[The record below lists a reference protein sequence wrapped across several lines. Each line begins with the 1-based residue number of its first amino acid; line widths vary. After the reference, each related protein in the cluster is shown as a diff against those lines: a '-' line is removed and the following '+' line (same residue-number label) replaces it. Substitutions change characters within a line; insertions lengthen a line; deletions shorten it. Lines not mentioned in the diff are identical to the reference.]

1 MLRKLTALTAL
12 TILTA
17 CDRIGNAD
25 FDRDRADRAYRAAM
39 DDYRAGRIS
48 QSIDGLKKT
57 CSANP
62 ANASARF
69 QLACLLQDSAKD
81 YLSAFCAFREYLLQR
96 PESEKARLAA
106 DRMSVCEREMAR
118 TLTERFAPQAVQDAL
133 RGAQEVRA
141 AQAKVEAER
150 TKLKAELETALR
162 NLAKMRQEN
171 ARLKELM
178 RDEVGSEP
186 AVSEYA
192 KDVAEAKRTA
202 AEDAAEDAAGGAD
215 ISDEIA
221 AAKELVSGDA
231 VAEPP
236 PMLSQSEDAKAR
248 RAAARE
254 AAQNVRKPV
263 LYPHEE
269 RPATYVVQEGDTLY
283 KIAVRFY
290 GRAAAW
296 SKIRAANK
304 ATISMDGR
312 VREGQTIVLPP
323 GD

>member
-1 MLRKLTALTAL
+1 MSLTKTLTALTAL
-12 TILTA
+12 TVLTA
-17 CDRIGNAD
+17 CDRIANAD
-25 FDRDRADRAYRAAM
+25 FERDRADRTYRAAM
-39 DDYRAGRIS
+39 DDYRAGRIP
-48 QSIDGLKKT
+48 QAIDGLKKT

-81 YLSAFCAFREYLLQR
+81 YVSAFCAFREYLLQR
-96 PESEKARLAA
+96 PESEKAKLAE

-118 TLTERFAPQAVQDAL
+118 VLTERFAPQAVQDAL
-133 RGAQEVRA
+133 RDVQEVRA
-141 AQAKVEAER
+141 AQAKIESER
-150 TKLKAELETALR
+150 AKLKSELETAMR
-162 NLAKMRQEN
+162 DLARMRQEN

-186 AVSEYA
+186 AVSEHA
-192 KDVAEAKRTA
+192 KDVSEAKRAVDEDAGAGADIADEIAEAK
-202 AEDAAEDAAGGAD
+202 
-215 ISDEIA
+215 
-221 AAKELVSGDA
+221 KLVAGDA
-231 VAEPP
+231 AEPP
-236 PMLSQSEDAKAR
+236 PMLSQAEDAQAK

-254 AAQNVRKPV
+254 AAKNVRKPV
-263 LYPHEE
+263 LYPHEH

-290 GRAAAW
+290 GRASAW
-296 SKIRAANK
+296 SKIRSANK

-312 VREGQTIVLPP
+312 VREGQKIVLPP

>member
-1 MLRKLTALTAL
+1 MSLTKTLTALTAL
-12 TILTA
+12 TVLTA
-17 CDRIGNAD
+17 CDRIANAD
-25 FDRDRADRAYRAAM
+25 FERDRADRAYRAAM
-39 DDYRAGRIS
+39 DDYRAGRIP
-48 QSIDGLKKT
+48 QAIDGLKKT

-81 YLSAFCAFREYLLQR
+81 YVSAFCAFREYLLQR
-96 PESEKARLAA
+96 PESEKAKLAE

-118 TLTERFAPQAVQDAL
+118 VLTERFAPQAVQDAL
-133 RGAQEVRA
+133 RDVQEVRA
-141 AQAKVEAER
+141 AQAKIESER
-150 TKLKAELETALR
+150 AKLKSELETAMR
-162 NLAKMRQEN
+162 DLARMRQEN

-192 KDVAEAKRTA
+192 KDVAEAKRA
-202 AEDAAEDAAGGAD
+202 VDEDAGAGAD
-215 ISDEIA
+215 IADEIA
-221 AAKELVSGDA
+221 EAKKLVSSDA
-231 VAEPP
+231 AEPP
-236 PMLSQSEDAKAR
+236 PMLSQAEDAKAK

-254 AAQNVRKPV
+254 AAQNVSKPV
-263 LYPHEE
+263 LYPHEH

-290 GRAAAW
+290 GRASAW
-296 SKIRAANK
+296 SKIRSANK

-312 VREGQTIVLPP
+312 VREGQKIVLPP

>member
-1 MLRKLTALTAL
+1 MSLTKTLTALTAL
-12 TILTA
+12 TVLTA
-17 CDRIGNAD
+17 CDRIANAD
-25 FDRDRADRAYRAAM
+25 FERDRADRTYRAAM
-39 DDYRAGRIS
+39 DDYRAGRIP
-48 QSIDGLKKT
+48 QAIDGLKKT

-81 YLSAFCAFREYLLQR
+81 YVSAFCAFREYLLQR
-96 PESEKARLAA
+96 PESEKAKLAE

-118 TLTERFAPQAVQDAL
+118 VLTERFAPQAVQDAL
-133 RGAQEVRA
+133 RDVQEVRA
-141 AQAKVEAER
+141 AQAKIESER
-150 TKLKAELETALR
+150 AKLKSELETAMR
-162 NLAKMRQEN
+162 DLARMRQEN

-186 AVSEYA
+186 AVSEHA
-192 KDVAEAKRTA
+192 KDVAEAKRA
-202 AEDAAEDAAGGAD
+202 VDEDAGAGAD
-215 ISDEIA
+215 IADEIA
-221 AAKELVSGDA
+221 EAKKLVSGDA
-231 VAEPP
+231 AEPP
-236 PMLSQSEDAKAR
+236 PMLSQAEDAKAK

-254 AAQNVRKPV
+254 AAQNVKKPV
-263 LYPHEE
+263 LYPHEN

-290 GRAAAW
+290 GRASAW
-296 SKIRAANK
+296 SKIRSANK

-312 VREGQTIVLPP
+312 VREGQKIVLPP

>member
-1 MLRKLTALTAL
+1 MSLTKTLTALTAL
-12 TILTA
+12 TVLTA
-17 CDRIGNAD
+17 CDRIANAD
-25 FDRDRADRAYRAAM
+25 FERDRADRTYRAAM
-39 DDYRAGRIS
+39 DDYRAGRIP
-48 QSIDGLKKT
+48 QAIDGLKKT

-81 YLSAFCAFREYLLQR
+81 YVSAFCAFREYLLQR
-96 PESEKARLAA
+96 PESEKAKLAE

-118 TLTERFAPQAVQDAL
+118 VLTERFAPQAVQDAL
-133 RGAQEVRA
+133 RDVQEVRA
-141 AQAKVEAER
+141 AQAKIESER
-150 TKLKAELETALR
+150 AKLKSELETAMR
-162 NLAKMRQEN
+162 DLARMRQEN

-186 AVSEYA
+186 AVSEHA
-192 KDVAEAKRTA
+192 KDVSEAKRAVDEDAGAGADIADEIAEAK
-202 AEDAAEDAAGGAD
+202 
-215 ISDEIA
+215 
-221 AAKELVSGDA
+221 KLVAGDA
-231 VAEPP
+231 AEPP
-236 PMLSQSEDAKAR
+236 PMLSQAEDAKAK

-263 LYPHEE
+263 LYPHEH

-290 GRAAAW
+290 GRASAW
-296 SKIRAANK
+296 SKIRSANK

-312 VREGQTIVLPP
+312 VREGQKIVLPP

>member
-1 MLRKLTALTAL
+1 MSLTKTLTALTAL
-12 TILTA
+12 TVLTA
-17 CDRIGNAD
+17 CDRIANAD
-25 FDRDRADRAYRAAM
+25 FERDRADRTYRAAM
-39 DDYRAGRIS
+39 DDYRAGRIP
-48 QSIDGLKKT
+48 QAIDGLKKT

-81 YLSAFCAFREYLLQR
+81 YVSAFCAFREYLLQR
-96 PESEKARLAA
+96 PESEKAKLAE

-118 TLTERFAPQAVQDAL
+118 VLTERFAPQAVQDAL
-133 RGAQEVRA
+133 RDVQEVRA
-141 AQAKVEAER
+141 AQAKIESER
-150 TKLKAELETALR
+150 AKLKSELETAMR
-162 NLAKMRQEN
+162 DLARMRQEN

-186 AVSEYA
+186 AVSEHA
-192 KDVAEAKRTA
+192 KDVAEAKRA
-202 AEDAAEDAAGGAD
+202 VDEDAGAGAD
-215 ISDEIA
+215 IADEIA
-221 AAKELVSGDA
+221 EAKKLVAGDA
-231 VAEPP
+231 AEPP
-236 PMLSQSEDAKAR
+236 PMLSQAEDAKAK

-254 AAQNVRKPV
+254 AAKNVSKPV
-263 LYPHEE
+263 LYPHEH

-290 GRAAAW
+290 GRASAW
-296 SKIRAANK
+296 SKIRSANK

-312 VREGQTIVLPP
+312 VREGQKIVLPP

>member
-1 MLRKLTALTAL
+1 MSLTKTLTALTAL
-12 TILTA
+12 TVLTA
-17 CDRIGNAD
+17 CDRIANAD
-25 FDRDRADRAYRAAM
+25 FERDRADRAYRAAM
-39 DDYRAGRIS
+39 DDYRAGRIP
-48 QSIDGLKKT
+48 QAIDGLKKT

-81 YLSAFCAFREYLLQR
+81 YVSAFCAFREYLLQR
-96 PESEKARLAA
+96 PESEKAKLAE

-118 TLTERFAPQAVQDAL
+118 VLTERFAPQAVQDAL
-133 RGAQEVRA
+133 RDVQEVRA
-141 AQAKVEAER
+141 AQAKIESER
-150 TKLKAELETALR
+150 AKLKSELETAMR
-162 NLAKMRQEN
+162 DLARMRQEN

-186 AVSEYA
+186 TVSEHA
-192 KDVAEAKRTA
+192 KDVAEAKRA
-202 AEDAAEDAAGGAD
+202 VDEDAGAGAD
-215 ISDEIA
+215 IADEIA
-221 AAKELVSGDA
+221 EAKKLVSGDA
-231 VAEPP
+231 AEPP
-236 PMLSQSEDAKAR
+236 PMLSQAEDAKAK

-263 LYPHEE
+263 LYPHEH

-290 GRAAAW
+290 GRASAW
-296 SKIRAANK
+296 SKIRSANK

-312 VREGQTIVLPP
+312 VREGQKIVLPP

>member
-1 MLRKLTALTAL
+1 MSLTKTLTALTAL
-12 TILTA
+12 TVLTA
-17 CDRIGNAD
+17 CDRIANAD
-25 FDRDRADRAYRAAM
+25 FERDRADRTYRAAM
-39 DDYRAGRIS
+39 DDYRAGRIP
-48 QSIDGLKKT
+48 QAIDGLKKT

-81 YLSAFCAFREYLLQR
+81 YVSAFCAFREYLLQR
-96 PESEKARLAA
+96 PESEKAKLAE

-118 TLTERFAPQAVQDAL
+118 VLTERFAPQAVQDAL
-133 RGAQEVRA
+133 RDVQEVRA
-141 AQAKVEAER
+141 AQAKIESER
-150 TKLKAELETALR
+150 AKLKSELETAMR
-162 NLAKMRQEN
+162 DLARMRQEN

-192 KDVAEAKRTA
+192 KDVAEAKRA
-202 AEDAAEDAAGGAD
+202 VDEDAGAGAD
-215 ISDEIA
+215 IADEIA
-221 AAKELVSGDA
+221 EAKKLVSSDA
-231 VAEPP
+231 AEPP
-236 PMLSQSEDAKAR
+236 PMLSQAEDAQAK

-254 AAQNVRKPV
+254 AAKNVRKPV
-263 LYPHEE
+263 LYPHEH

-290 GRAAAW
+290 GRASAW
-296 SKIRAANK
+296 SKIRSANK

-312 VREGQTIVLPP
+312 VREGQKIVLPP

>member
-1 MLRKLTALTAL
+1 MSLTKTLTALTAL
-12 TILTA
+12 TVLTA
-17 CDRIGNAD
+17 CDRIANAD
-25 FDRDRADRAYRAAM
+25 FERDRADRAYRAAM
-39 DDYRAGRIS
+39 DDYRAGRIP
-48 QSIDGLKKT
+48 QAIDGLKKT

-81 YLSAFCAFREYLLQR
+81 YVSAFCAFREYLLQR
-96 PESEKARLAA
+96 PESEKAKLAE

-118 TLTERFAPQAVQDAL
+118 VLTERFAPQAVQDAL
-133 RGAQEVRA
+133 RDVQEVRA
-141 AQAKVEAER
+141 AQAKIESER
-150 TKLKAELETALR
+150 AKLKSELETAMR
-162 NLAKMRQEN
+162 DLARMRQEN

-186 AVSEYA
+186 AVSEHA
-192 KDVAEAKRTA
+192 KDVAEAKRA
-202 AEDAAEDAAGGAD
+202 VDEDAGAGAD
-215 ISDEIA
+215 IADEIA
-221 AAKELVSGDA
+221 EAKKLVSGDA
-231 VAEPP
+231 AEPP
-236 PMLSQSEDAKAR
+236 PMLSQAEDAKAK

-254 AAQNVRKPV
+254 AAQNVKKPV
-263 LYPHEE
+263 LYPHEN

-290 GRAAAW
+290 GRASAW
-296 SKIRAANK
+296 SKIRSANK

-312 VREGQTIVLPP
+312 VREGQKIVLPP

>member
-1 MLRKLTALTAL
+1 MSLTKTLTALTAL
-12 TILTA
+12 TVLTA
-17 CDRIGNAD
+17 CDRIANAD
-25 FDRDRADRAYRAAM
+25 FERDRADRTYRAAM
-39 DDYRAGRIS
+39 DDYRAGRIP
-48 QSIDGLKKT
+48 QAIDGLKKT

-81 YLSAFCAFREYLLQR
+81 YVSAFCAFREYLLQR
-96 PESEKARLAA
+96 PDSEKAKLAE

-118 TLTERFAPQAVQDAL
+118 VLTERFAPQAVQDAL
-133 RGAQEVRA
+133 RDVQEVRA
-141 AQAKVEAER
+141 AQAKIESER
-150 TKLKAELETALR
+150 AKLKSELETAMR
-162 NLAKMRQEN
+162 DLARMRQEN

-186 AVSEYA
+186 AVSEHA
-192 KDVAEAKRTA
+192 KDVSEAKRAVDEDAGAGADIADEIAEAKKMVSS
-202 AEDAAEDAAGGAD
+202 DA
-215 ISDEIA
+215 
-221 AAKELVSGDA
+221 
-231 VAEPP
+231 AEPP
-236 PMLSQSEDAKAR
+236 PMLSQAEDAKAK

-263 LYPHEE
+263 LYPHEH

-290 GRAAAW
+290 GRASAW
-296 SKIRAANK
+296 SKIRSANK

-312 VREGQTIVLPP
+312 VREGQKIVLPP

>member
-1 MLRKLTALTAL
+1 MSLTKTLTALTAL
-12 TILTA
+12 TVLTA
-17 CDRIGNAD
+17 CDRIANAD
-25 FDRDRADRAYRAAM
+25 FERDRADRTYRAAM
-39 DDYRAGRIS
+39 DDYRAGRIP
-48 QSIDGLKKT
+48 QAIDGLKKT

-81 YLSAFCAFREYLLQR
+81 YVSAFCAFREYLLQR
-96 PESEKARLAA
+96 PESEKAKLAE

-118 TLTERFAPQAVQDAL
+118 VLTERFAPQAVQDAL
-133 RGAQEVRA
+133 RDVQEVRA
-141 AQAKVEAER
+141 AQAKIESER
-150 TKLKAELETALR
+150 AKLKSELETAMR
-162 NLAKMRQEN
+162 DLARMRQEN

-186 AVSEYA
+186 TVSEHA
-192 KDVAEAKRTA
+192 KDVAEAKRA
-202 AEDAAEDAAGGAD
+202 VDEDAGAGAD
-215 ISDEIA
+215 IADEIA
-221 AAKELVSGDA
+221 EAKKLVAGDA
-231 VAEPP
+231 AEPP
-236 PMLSQSEDAKAR
+236 PMLSQAEDAKAK

-263 LYPHEE
+263 LYPHEH

-290 GRAAAW
+290 GRASAW
-296 SKIRAANK
+296 SKIRSANK

-312 VREGQTIVLPP
+312 VREGQKIVLPP

>member
-1 MLRKLTALTAL
+1 MSLTKTLTALTAL
-12 TILTA
+12 TVLTA
-17 CDRIGNAD
+17 CDRIANAD
-25 FDRDRADRAYRAAM
+25 FERDRADRTYRAAM
-39 DDYRAGRIS
+39 DDYRAGRIP
-48 QSIDGLKKT
+48 QAIDGLKKT

-81 YLSAFCAFREYLLQR
+81 YVSAFCAFREYLLQR
-96 PESEKARLAA
+96 PESEKAKLAE

-118 TLTERFAPQAVQDAL
+118 VLTERFAPQAVQDAL
-133 RGAQEVRA
+133 RDVQEVRA
-141 AQAKVEAER
+141 AQAKIESER
-150 TKLKAELETALR
+150 AKLKSELETAMR
-162 NLAKMRQEN
+162 DLARMRQEN

-192 KDVAEAKRTA
+192 KDVAEAKRA
-202 AEDAAEDAAGGAD
+202 VDEDAGAGAD
-215 ISDEIA
+215 IADEIA
-221 AAKELVSGDA
+221 EAKKLVAGDA
-231 VAEPP
+231 AEPP
-236 PMLSQSEDAKAR
+236 PMLSQAEDAKAK

-263 LYPHEE
+263 LYPHEH

-290 GRAAAW
+290 GRASAW
-296 SKIRAANK
+296 SKIRSANK

-312 VREGQTIVLPP
+312 VREGQKIVLPP

>member
-1 MLRKLTALTAL
+1 MSLTKTLTALTAL
-12 TILTA
+12 TVLTA
-17 CDRIGNAD
+17 CDRIANAD
-25 FDRDRADRAYRAAM
+25 FERDRADRTYRAAM
-39 DDYRAGRIS
+39 DDYRAGRIP
-48 QSIDGLKKT
+48 QAIDGLKKT

-81 YLSAFCAFREYLLQR
+81 YVSAFCAFREYLLQR
-96 PESEKARLAA
+96 PESEKAKLAE

-118 TLTERFAPQAVQDAL
+118 VLTERFAPQAVQDAL
-133 RGAQEVRA
+133 RDVQEVRA
-141 AQAKVEAER
+141 AQAKIESER
-150 TKLKAELETALR
+150 AKLKSELETAMR
-162 NLAKMRQEN
+162 DLARMRQEN

-186 AVSEYA
+186 AVSEHA
-192 KDVAEAKRTA
+192 KDVAEAKRA
-202 AEDAAEDAAGGAD
+202 VDEDAGAGAD
-215 ISDEIA
+215 IADEIA
-221 AAKELVSGDA
+221 EAKKLVSSDA
-231 VAEPP
+231 AEPP
-236 PMLSQSEDAKAR
+236 PMLSQAEDAKAK

-254 AAQNVRKPV
+254 AAQNVKKPV
-263 LYPHEE
+263 LYPHEN

-290 GRAAAW
+290 GRASAW
-296 SKIRAANK
+296 SKIRSANK

-312 VREGQTIVLPP
+312 VREGQKIVLPP